1 MSAYFVLNR
10 HCPPRLRL
18 ALNCKYL
25 NKAINENEIQIRLFN
40 LRRTILSNYN
50 QNAIQNAQFLGIRL
64 LNMSRQFGG
73 FSLQFEVQNFIK
85 SEYFLYYY

>member
-1 MSAYFVLNR
+1 M
-10 HCPPRLRL
+10 
-18 ALNCKYL
+18 K
-25 NKAINENEIQIRLFN
+25 NEIQTFIRLFN

-73 FSLQFEVQNFIK
+73 FSLQFEVPNFIK
-85 SEYFLYYY
+85 SEYFILLLNDSPLVSSPFMTTA

>member
-1 MSAYFVLNR
+1 M
-10 HCPPRLRL
+10 
-18 ALNCKYL
+18 
-25 NKAINENEIQIRLFN
+25 QIRLFN

-50 QNAIQNAQFLGIRL
+50 QNAIQNGQFLGIRL

-85 SEYFLYYY
+85 SEYVILLLNDSPLVSSPVYDDGVKLAAR

>member
-1 MSAYFVLNR
+1 M
-10 HCPPRLRL
+10 
-18 ALNCKYL
+18 
-25 NKAINENEIQIRLFN
+25 
-40 LRRTILSNYN
+40 LSNYN

-85 SEYFLYYY
+85 SEYFLYYYWMIVR

>member
-1 MSAYFVLNR
+1 M
-10 HCPPRLRL
+10 
-18 ALNCKYL
+18 K
-25 NKAINENEIQIRLFN
+25 NEIQMFIRLFN

-73 FSLQFEVQNFIK
+73 FSLQFEVPNFIK
-85 SEYFLYYY
+85 SEYFIL

>member
-1 MSAYFVLNR
+1 MF
-10 HCPPRLRL
+10 
-18 ALNCKYL
+18 
-25 NKAINENEIQIRLFN
+25 IRLFN

-73 FSLQFEVQNFIK
+73 FSLQFEVPNFIK
-85 SEYFLYYY
+85 SEYFILLLNDSPLVSSPFMTTA